1 MIIAVR
7 FGNLSFRE
15 AGAKSPQ
22 YDNERL
28 GNCIL
33 IVGQV
38 VAVGIA
44 RL

>member
-7 FGNLSFRE
+7 FGNLSFGKR
-15 AGAKSPQ
+15 GRRPN
-22 YDNERL
+22 DNERL

-38 VAVGIA
+38 MAVGNT